1 MLVTSTG
8 SLAFS
13 NNKLAY
19 AANLS
24 DGALCTP
31 TSQSMGTEANPA
43 TERDSGVA
51 TWVGGD
57 MYVGKKSD
65 NLTND
70 SGPDAS
76 YSVEAEGLTV
86 VNGKL
91 MLHPQKNSWNGNG
104 FRFGIAGFGTQYRPA
119 EGSTALV
126 VGGNSETVM
135 DSATSTAKVK
145 AWGKPGF
152 IDGHSHIGSL
162 AGSQSDVWGDGT
174 SSINSN
180 NGASVNWQKD
190 KSGTVKNQD
199 AGNLTK
205 VSVRATDN
213 GTATDKDFS
222 KDTFYQGYVLGDISN
237 PLATQKA
244 TGTVSSSISPLN
256 ELTRHKY
263 NFYGSN
269 ISYTFKYDDTTKYGT
284 GRGIAS
290 GTPYTNREKL
300 ITFDGTNNAS
310 MEVFNLDASML
321 SDTDENGNLYRGVGF
336 AFTNIADT
344 ASVVINVTGNASN
357 ISFHNGW
364 QFWWNGEE
372 ISDGYSNYNNTDE
385 LKKKSAA
392 YGKAAQKI
400 LWNFSNTDNLTI
412 YGGVA
417 NEDGNNTNNDK
428 ITQDDAAAAMM
439 GSIIVNGNFESHV
452 STNGRVYTGGDFS
465 MHNPYK
471 AWTFNQAGANDGDS
485 ASVLD
490 MDQERH
496 NFPWNGSYTES
507 CSAIAWQKADESGTL
522 LGGTTWAVYGK
533 YDDAAS
539 GTNALLT
546 VQDNAFYDKDS
557 ADGRFTVEGLK
568 PNATYYI
575 KEVSAGNDY
584 QLNTNVYYVA
594 TGESSTTPVS
604 VEHSATKNA
613 DGTIDTTG
621 TADMAN
627 GKIVNKKNGHEV
639 SWSKV
644 DADTNKELAGSEW
657 QIQQVKD
664 ESGAGVSGKS
674 WNVADNTSKAT
685 GVTVDP
691 TSATLDS
698 ANGWKTDLTAAV
710 NPRNALQEVAW
721 TFTDEDGDAADSSTA
736 AVLTRT
742 GDLETTVTGI
752 SSTDNTV
759 YVKACSVSNPEV
771 CSVPVT
777 ITVKAMS
784 VKDFSVKDSSNQK
797 VESDSTITA
806 AAVSST
812 LTFTASSTP
821 AVPITW
827 ESSSKSVATVTSSGD
842 NNQKATV
849 TMQGFGSAVITAK
862 AGGKTISF
870 TVKVP
875 STTVYFNKKKTE
887 VNWSKYYVYYNA
899 GNDWKFV
906 EMSQSC
912 GDYVYA
918 VLPKQS
924 SGTEFLFHG
933 DDENTSTDKWYK
945 DSNKNNFKF
954 TGNEV
959 QVVNRSDDFGVS
971 AAPIGCPASAAAAV
985 RSNDAASLN
994 ENAVV
999 TPADDPQPSDA
1010 DGVAENAVSCTATD
1024 GNPGVKCDT
1033 DTAAGKFKVGGLDA
1047 GMYWLHETTA
1057 PDGYTINK
1065 TLYQFTIDANG
1076 NVTWNG
1082 GWASGEAIGAI
1093 DEKLKPGD
1101 NNAISDTPT
1110 EVTWNKVDTKG
1121 GKLAGSQW
1129 KIVGPSPTDVYCV
1142 ADNVTVDA
1150 NGDTTPAGTE
1160 FADCTGEKLSDADTE
1175 YGVIKVKGLPV
1186 GAYALTE
1193 TKAPDG
1199 YVATTT
1205 VYTLTIVAEGTSTVV
1220 AQAATGTPTTRS
1232 GGNREA
1238 AANVPNASAPVNI
1251 QIPVKKSVK
1260 YTSWPK
1266 DGNGNYVK
1274 FKFKIEAIDP
1284 TVGANPAAPMP
1295 AECSSDE
1302 AKKNCTISLFPEPG
1316 ATNLSNVTAK
1326 FSEMKFTDAN
1336 LAGEAGTGNDY
1347 AKTYT
1352 YKITEIAPVSTE
1364 AVENLR
1370 YSKAEYKVVVTVK
1383 RAEDSS
1389 GKLAGLS
1396 VSATMT
1402 RIKDDSGNA
1411 EADDEKVIGT
1421 WSSSSTS
1428 TGSTTENAVEA
1439 TFVNT
1444 KVLTGLPTTGADWT
1458 GRLVLLVGGGFIL
1471 AGVLIAGGYQLA
1483 KRRREEDS
1491 D

>member
-1 MLVTSTG
+1 MSRGDTSYRCAHRRLSGDEESMMIARSFGGRAAKFKAAAAALLAAAVLVTSTG

-19 AANLS
+19 AADPS

-65 NLTND
+65 NLTNAN
-70 SGPDAS
+70 GPDAS

-91 MLHPQKNSWNGNG
+91 MLHPQKNSWNGKG
-104 FRFGIAGFGTQYRPA
+104 FRFGVAGFGTQYRSA

-126 VGGNSETVM
+126 VGGNTRTVM
-135 DSATSTAKVK
+135 DSATSTADVK
-145 AWGKPGF
+145 AWNKPGF
-152 IDGHSHIGSL
+152 IDGHSHVGSL
-162 AGSQSDVWGDGT
+162 SGSQSDVWGGDGT
-174 SSINSN
+174 SSIGSYNS
-180 NGASVNWQKD
+180 AFVNWQKD
-190 KSGTVKNQD
+190 KSGNTQNQD

-205 VSVRATDN
+205 VSVKATD
-213 GTATDKDFS
+213 GAAATDKDFS
-222 KDTFYQGYVLGDISN
+222 KDTFYQGYVVDDIVS
-237 PLATQKA
+237 PLVKQNN
-244 TGTVSSSISPLN
+244 TGTVSSSISTLS
-256 ELTRHKY
+256 ELPRHKY
-263 NFYGSN
+263 NYYQEGPNGASS
-269 ISYTFKYDDTTKYGT
+269 ISYTFKYDDTTKRGT
-284 GRGIAS
+284 DRGIAS
-290 GTPYTNREKL
+290 TTSYINREKL
-300 ITFDGTNNAS
+300 ITFTGTNNAS
-310 MEVFNLDASML
+310 MEVFNLDASRL
-321 SDTDENGNLYRGVGF
+321 SDTDEHGTLYRGVGF

-344 ASVVINVTGNASN
+344 ASVVINVTGDASN

-364 QFWWNGEE
+364 QFWWNGAE

-392 YGKAAQKI
+392 YDKASQKI

-417 NEDGNNTNNDK
+417 NEDGTNTNADK

-439 GSIIVNGNFESHV
+439 GSIIVKGNFESHV

-465 MHNPYK
+465 MYNPYK
-471 AWTFNQAGANDGDS
+471 AWTFKQAGANDGDS

-539 GTNALLT
+539 GRNALLT

-594 TGESSTTPVS
+594 TGDS
-604 VEHSATKNA
+604 SATPANDARSVTKT
-613 DGTIDTTG
+613 DGTYTYG
-621 TADMAN
+621 EAN
-627 GKIVNKKNGHEV
+627 MTDGKIVNKKNGHEV

-644 DADTNKELAGSEW
+644 DAVTNKELAGSQW

-664 ESGAGVSGKS
+664 GAATKS
-674 WNVADNTSKAT
+674 WNVTDNTSKAT
-685 GVTVDP
+685 GVTVNP

-698 ANGWKTDLTAAV
+698 TNGWKTDLTAAV
-710 NPRNALQEVAW
+710 DPKDALQEVAW
-721 TFTDEDGDAADSSTA
+721 TFTDEDGNAVDSSTV

-742 GDLETTVTGI
+742 GNLKTTVTGI
-752 SSTDNTV
+752 SSIDTTV

-771 CSVPVT
+771 CSALVT
-777 ITVKAMS
+777 IKVKAMS
-784 VKDFSVKDSSNQK
+784 VKDSSNRT
-797 VESDSTITA
+797 VENNSTITA
-806 AAVSST
+806 AA
-812 LTFTASSTP
+812 
-821 AVPITW
+821 
-827 ESSSKSVATVTSSGD
+827 
-842 NNQKATV
+842 
-849 TMQGFGSAVITAK
+849 
-862 AGGKTISF
+862 
-870 TVKVP
+870 
-875 STTVYFNKKKTE
+875 
-887 VNWSKYYVYYNA
+887 
-899 GNDWKFV
+899 
-906 EMSQSC
+906 
-912 GDYVYA
+912 
-918 VLPKQS
+918 
-924 SGTEFLFHG
+924 
-933 DDENTSTDKWYK
+933 
-945 DSNKNNFKF
+945 
-954 TGNEV
+954 
-959 QVVNRSDDFGVS
+959 
-971 AAPIGCPASAAAAV
+971 AAAQ
-985 RSNDAASLN
+985 SNDAAVLN

-1010 DGVAENAVSCTATD
+1010 DGVAENAIDDGAKAISCTAAD
-1024 GNPGVKCDT
+1024 GENGQPGVKCDM

-1047 GMYWLHETTA
+1047 GTYWLHETTA
-1057 PDGYTINK
+1057 PYGYTINK

-1082 GWASGEAIGAI
+1082 GRASGEATGAI

-1129 KIVGPSPTDVYCV
+1129 KIVGPSPATDVYCV

-1150 NGDTTPAGTE
+1150 NGATTPAGIE
-1160 FADCTGEKLSDADTE
+1160 FTGCTDEKLSDAANTADE
-1175 YGVIKVKGLPV
+1175 AGVITVRGLPV
-1186 GAYALTE
+1186 GTYTLTE

-1205 VYTLTIVAEGTSTVV
+1205 VYTLTISDTKASTVV
-1220 AQAATGTPTTRS
+1220 AQTATDRPTTRS

-1238 AANVPNASAPVNI
+1238 AANVPNASAPVSI

-1266 DGNGNYVK
+1266 DSNGNYVN
-1274 FKFKIEAIDP
+1274 FNFKIEATKS
-1284 TVGANPAAPMP
+1284 TVDANPAAPMP
-1295 AECSSDE
+1295 AECSSSD
-1302 AKKNCTISLFPEPG
+1302 ATKNDCTISLAPKSD
-1316 ATNLSNVTAK
+1316 ADDLSNVIAK
-1326 FSEMKFTDAN
+1326 FGKMTFTDAN
-1336 LAGEAGTGNDY
+1336 LAAAAGDASDY

-1352 YKITEIAPVSTE
+1352 YKITEIVPDSAN

-1370 YSKAEYKVVVTVK
+1370 YSKAEYQVVVTVK
-1383 RAEDSS
+1383 QAKDSS
-1389 GKLAGLS
+1389 GKLSGLS

-1411 EADDEKVIGT
+1411 EAGGGKVIGT
-1421 WSSSSTS
+1421 WSSTSTS
-1428 TGSTTENAVEA
+1428 SSAETAVEA

-1458 GRLVLLVGGGFIL
+1458 GRLVLLVGDGFIL

>member
-1 MLVTSTG
+1 MMIARSFGGRAAKFKAAAAALLAAAVLVTSTG

-19 AANLS
+19 AADPS

-65 NLTND
+65 NLTNAN
-70 SGPDAS
+70 GPDAS

-91 MLHPQKNSWNGNG
+91 MLHPQKNSWNGKG
-104 FRFGIAGFGTQYRPA
+104 FRFGVAGFGTQYRSA

-126 VGGNSETVM
+126 VGGNTRTVM
-135 DSATSTAKVK
+135 DSATSTADVK
-145 AWGKPGF
+145 AWNKPGF
-152 IDGHSHIGSL
+152 IDGHSHVGSL
-162 AGSQSDVWGDGT
+162 SGSQSDVWGGDGT
-174 SSINSN
+174 SSIGSYNS
-180 NGASVNWQKD
+180 AFVNWQKD
-190 KSGTVKNQD
+190 KSGNTQNQD

-205 VSVRATDN
+205 VSVKATD
-213 GTATDKDFS
+213 GAAATDKDFS
-222 KDTFYQGYVLGDISN
+222 KDTFYQGYVVDDIVS
-237 PLATQKA
+237 PLVKQNN
-244 TGTVSSSISPLN
+244 TGTVSSSISTLS
-256 ELTRHKY
+256 ELPRHKY
-263 NFYGSN
+263 NYYQEGPNGASS
-269 ISYTFKYDDTTKYGT
+269 ISYTFKYDDTTKRGT
-284 GRGIAS
+284 DRGIAS
-290 GTPYTNREKL
+290 TTSYINREKL
-300 ITFDGTNNAS
+300 ITFTGTNNAS
-310 MEVFNLDASML
+310 MEVFNLDASRL
-321 SDTDENGNLYRGVGF
+321 SDTDEHGTLYRGVGF

-344 ASVVINVTGNASN
+344 ASVVINVTGDASN

-364 QFWWNGEE
+364 QFWWNGAE

-392 YGKAAQKI
+392 YDKASQKI

-417 NEDGNNTNNDK
+417 NEDGTNTNADK

-439 GSIIVNGNFESHV
+439 GSIIVKGNFESHV

-465 MHNPYK
+465 MYNPYK
-471 AWTFNQAGANDGDS
+471 AWTFKQAGANDGDS

-539 GTNALLT
+539 GRNALLT

-594 TGESSTTPVS
+594 TGDS
-604 VEHSATKNA
+604 SATPANDARSVTKT
-613 DGTIDTTG
+613 DGTYTYG
-621 TADMAN
+621 EADMTD

-644 DADTNKELAGSEW
+644 DAVTNKELAGSQW

-664 ESGAGVSGKS
+664 GAATKS
-674 WNVADNTSKAT
+674 WNVTDNTSKAT
-685 GVTVDP
+685 GVTVNP

-698 ANGWKTDLTAAV
+698 TNGWKTDLTAAV
-710 NPRNALQEVAW
+710 DPKDALQEVAW
-721 TFTDEDGDAADSSTA
+721 TFTDEDGNAVDSSTV

-742 GDLETTVTGI
+742 GNLKTTVTGI
-752 SSTDNTV
+752 SSIDTTV

-771 CSVPVT
+771 CSALVT
-777 ITVKAMS
+777 IKVKAMS
-784 VKDFSVKDSSNQK
+784 VKDSSNRT
-797 VESDSTITA
+797 VENNSTITA
-806 AAVSST
+806 AA
-812 LTFTASSTP
+812 
-821 AVPITW
+821 
-827 ESSSKSVATVTSSGD
+827 
-842 NNQKATV
+842 
-849 TMQGFGSAVITAK
+849 
-862 AGGKTISF
+862 
-870 TVKVP
+870 
-875 STTVYFNKKKTE
+875 
-887 VNWSKYYVYYNA
+887 
-899 GNDWKFV
+899 
-906 EMSQSC
+906 
-912 GDYVYA
+912 
-918 VLPKQS
+918 
-924 SGTEFLFHG
+924 
-933 DDENTSTDKWYK
+933 
-945 DSNKNNFKF
+945 
-954 TGNEV
+954 
-959 QVVNRSDDFGVS
+959 
-971 AAPIGCPASAAAAV
+971 AAAQ
-985 RSNDAASLN
+985 SNDAAVLN

-1010 DGVAENAVSCTATD
+1010 DGVAENAIDDGAKAISCTAAD
-1024 GNPGVKCDT
+1024 GENGQPGVKCDM

-1047 GMYWLHETTA
+1047 GTYWLHETTA
-1057 PDGYTINK
+1057 PYGYTINK

-1082 GWASGEAIGAI
+1082 GRASGEATGAI

-1129 KIVGPSPTDVYCV
+1129 KIVGPSPATDVYCV

-1150 NGDTTPAGTE
+1150 NGATTPAGIE
-1160 FADCTGEKLSDADTE
+1160 FTGCTDEKLSDAANTADE
-1175 YGVIKVKGLPV
+1175 AGVITVRGLPV
-1186 GAYALTE
+1186 GTYTLTE

-1205 VYTLTIVAEGTSTVV
+1205 VYTLTISDTKASTVV
-1220 AQAATGTPTTRS
+1220 AQTATDRPTTRS

-1238 AANVPNASAPVNI
+1238 AANVPNASAPVSI

-1266 DGNGNYVK
+1266 DSNGNYVN
-1274 FKFKIEAIDP
+1274 FNFKIEATKS
-1284 TVGANPAAPMP
+1284 TVDANPAAPMP
-1295 AECSSDE
+1295 AECSSSD
-1302 AKKNCTISLFPEPG
+1302 ATKNDCTISLAPKSD
-1316 ATNLSNVTAK
+1316 ADDLSNVIAK
-1326 FSEMKFTDAN
+1326 FGKMTFTDAN
-1336 LAGEAGTGNDY
+1336 LAAAAGDASDY

-1352 YKITEIAPVSTE
+1352 YKITEIVPDSAN

-1370 YSKAEYKVVVTVK
+1370 YSKAEYQVVVTVK
-1383 RAEDSS
+1383 QAKDSS
-1389 GKLAGLS
+1389 GKLSGLS

-1411 EADDEKVIGT
+1411 EAGGGKVIGT
-1421 WSSSSTS
+1421 WSSTSTS
-1428 TGSTTENAVEA
+1428 SSAETAVEA

-1458 GRLVLLVGGGFIL
+1458 GRLVLLVGDGFIL

>member
-1 MLVTSTG
+1 MMIARSFGGRAAKFKAAAAALLAAAVLVTSTG

-19 AANLS
+19 AADPS

-65 NLTND
+65 NLTNAN
-70 SGPDAS
+70 GPDAS

-91 MLHPQKNSWNGNG
+91 MLHPQKNSWNGKG
-104 FRFGIAGFGTQYRPA
+104 FRFGVAGFGTQYRSA

-126 VGGNSETVM
+126 VGGNTRTVM
-135 DSATSTAKVK
+135 DSATSTADVK
-145 AWGKPGF
+145 AWNKPGF
-152 IDGHSHIGSL
+152 IDGHSHVGSL
-162 AGSQSDVWGDGT
+162 SGSQSDVWGGDGT
-174 SSINSN
+174 SSIGSYNS
-180 NGASVNWQKD
+180 AFVNWQKD
-190 KSGTVKNQD
+190 KSGNTQNQD

-205 VSVRATDN
+205 VSVKATD
-213 GTATDKDFS
+213 GAAATDKDFS
-222 KDTFYQGYVLGDISN
+222 KDTFYQGYVVDDIVS
-237 PLATQKA
+237 PLVKQNN
-244 TGTVSSSISPLN
+244 TGTVSSSISTLS
-256 ELTRHKY
+256 ELPRHKY
-263 NFYGSN
+263 NYYQEGPNGASS
-269 ISYTFKYDDTTKYGT
+269 ISYTFKYDDTTKRGT
-284 GRGIAS
+284 DRGIAS
-290 GTPYTNREKL
+290 TTSYINREKL
-300 ITFDGTNNAS
+300 ITFTGTNNAS
-310 MEVFNLDASML
+310 MEVFNLDASRL
-321 SDTDENGNLYRGVGF
+321 SDTDEHGTLYRGVGF

-344 ASVVINVTGNASN
+344 ASVVINVTGDASN

-364 QFWWNGEE
+364 QFWWNGAE

-392 YGKAAQKI
+392 YDKASQKI

-417 NEDGNNTNNDK
+417 NEDGTNTNADK

-439 GSIIVNGNFESHV
+439 GSIIVKGNFESHV

-465 MHNPYK
+465 MYNPYK
-471 AWTFNQAGANDGDS
+471 AWTFKQAGANDGDS

-539 GTNALLT
+539 GRNALLT

-594 TGESSTTPVS
+594 TGDS
-604 VEHSATKNA
+604 SATPANDARSVTKT
-613 DGTIDTTG
+613 DGTYTYG
-621 TADMAN
+621 EAN
-627 GKIVNKKNGHEV
+627 MTDGKIVNKKNGHEV

-644 DADTNKELAGSEW
+644 DAVTNKELAGSQW

-664 ESGAGVSGKS
+664 GAATKS
-674 WNVADNTSKAT
+674 WNVTDNTSKAT
-685 GVTVDP
+685 GVTVNP

-698 ANGWKTDLTAAV
+698 TNGWKTDLTAAV
-710 NPRNALQEVAW
+710 DPKDALQEVAW
-721 TFTDEDGDAADSSTA
+721 TFTDEDGNAVDSSTV

-742 GDLETTVTGI
+742 GNLKTTVTGI
-752 SSTDNTV
+752 SSIDTTV

-771 CSVPVT
+771 CSALVT
-777 ITVKAMS
+777 IKVKAMS
-784 VKDFSVKDSSNQK
+784 VKDSSNRT
-797 VESDSTITA
+797 VENNSTITA
-806 AAVSST
+806 AA
-812 LTFTASSTP
+812 
-821 AVPITW
+821 
-827 ESSSKSVATVTSSGD
+827 
-842 NNQKATV
+842 
-849 TMQGFGSAVITAK
+849 
-862 AGGKTISF
+862 
-870 TVKVP
+870 
-875 STTVYFNKKKTE
+875 
-887 VNWSKYYVYYNA
+887 
-899 GNDWKFV
+899 
-906 EMSQSC
+906 
-912 GDYVYA
+912 
-918 VLPKQS
+918 
-924 SGTEFLFHG
+924 
-933 DDENTSTDKWYK
+933 
-945 DSNKNNFKF
+945 
-954 TGNEV
+954 
-959 QVVNRSDDFGVS
+959 
-971 AAPIGCPASAAAAV
+971 AAAQ
-985 RSNDAASLN
+985 SNDAAVLN

-1010 DGVAENAVSCTATD
+1010 DGVAENAIDDGAKAISCTAAD
-1024 GNPGVKCDT
+1024 GENGQPGVKCDM

-1047 GMYWLHETTA
+1047 GTYWLHETTA
-1057 PDGYTINK
+1057 PYGYTINK

-1082 GWASGEAIGAI
+1082 GRASGEATGAI

-1129 KIVGPSPTDVYCV
+1129 KIVGPSPATDVYCV

-1150 NGDTTPAGTE
+1150 NGATTPAGIE
-1160 FADCTGEKLSDADTE
+1160 FTGCTDEKLSDAANTADE
-1175 YGVIKVKGLPV
+1175 AGVITVRGLPV
-1186 GAYALTE
+1186 GTYTLTE

-1205 VYTLTIVAEGTSTVV
+1205 VYTLTISDTKASTVV
-1220 AQAATGTPTTRS
+1220 AQTATDRPTTRS

-1238 AANVPNASAPVNI
+1238 AANVPNASAPVSI

-1266 DGNGNYVK
+1266 DSNGNYVN
-1274 FKFKIEAIDP
+1274 FNFKIEATKS
-1284 TVGANPAAPMP
+1284 TVDANPAAPMP
-1295 AECSSDE
+1295 AECSSSD
-1302 AKKNCTISLFPEPG
+1302 ATKNDCTISLAPKSD
-1316 ATNLSNVTAK
+1316 ADDLSNVIAK
-1326 FSEMKFTDAN
+1326 FGKMTFTDAN
-1336 LAGEAGTGNDY
+1336 LAAAAGDASDY

-1352 YKITEIAPVSTE
+1352 YKITEIVPDSAN

-1370 YSKAEYKVVVTVK
+1370 YSKAEYQVVVTVK
-1383 RAEDSS
+1383 QAKDSS
-1389 GKLAGLS
+1389 GKLSGLS

-1411 EADDEKVIGT
+1411 EAGGGKVIGT
-1421 WSSSSTS
+1421 WSSTSTS
-1428 TGSTTENAVEA
+1428 SSAETAVEA

-1458 GRLVLLVGGGFIL
+1458 GRLVLLVGDGFIL